1 MITKALLPVAG
12 FGSRMLPAA
21 KAVPKEL
28 LPVLDKPTVQ
38 YVVQEC
44 ADAGLGDI
52 LLVTSRDKPAIEHHF
67 DRYAE
72 LEDRLAAGGKQHLLA
87 SVAALM
93 EKVTV
98 HAVRQREQLGLGHA
112 VLQGRQHVGDQTFL
126 CALGDTIFSG
136 EPSPAKQLI
145 EAHEKLGGTV
155 IGMEEVPAEKVSRYG
170 ILGGDELSPGVLKV
184 TTMVEKP
191 TPQDAPS
198 RYAVAARY
206 VLSPAIFDIL
216 QSQPPGAGGEIQL
229 TDALKTLIQH
239 EPVHGVALKAKRHD
253 IGNPV
258 DWLKT
263 NLIYA
268 KADAKLWK
276 EIEPML
282 RALMS

>member
-1 MITKALLPVAG
+1 
-12 FGSRMLPAA
+12 
-21 KAVPKEL
+21 
-28 LPVLDKPTVQ
+28 
-38 YVVQEC
+38 
-44 ADAGLGDI
+44 
-52 LLVTSRDKPAIEHHF
+52 
-67 DRYAE
+67 
-72 LEDRLAAGGKQHLLA
+72 
-87 SVAALM
+87 
-93 EKVTV
+93 
-98 HAVRQREQLGLGHA
+98 
-112 VLQGRQHVGDQTFL
+112 
-126 CALGDTIFSG
+126 
-136 EPSPAKQLI
+136 
-145 EAHEKLGGTV
+145 
-155 IGMEEVPAEKVSRYG
+155 
-170 ILGGDELSPGVLKV
+170 
-184 TTMVEKP
+184 MVEKP